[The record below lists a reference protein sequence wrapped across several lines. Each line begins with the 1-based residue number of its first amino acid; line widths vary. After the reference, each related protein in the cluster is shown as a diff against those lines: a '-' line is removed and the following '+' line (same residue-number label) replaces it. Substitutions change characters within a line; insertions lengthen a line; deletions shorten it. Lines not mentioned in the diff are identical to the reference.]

1 MMKLILLA
9 FVAIGLWNVEAR
21 MTKRM
26 DSGWQEAWVYIGR
39 EVCEEYFGENAANA
53 VEQSLEHCL
62 AQEGNEWGCF
72 QGEMPGLGKLLSDDK
87 QRQKAAELA
96 GALFALGETIHGDC
110 HQEKD
115 EEIMDCAGKAVEKAG
130 FCCGTPDNPFQG
142 YEQCQDLDWECLF
155 FLKVVEEKA
164 TEYMGKQH
172 GKKSLVDHLRALM
185 SRNIKRSMFQKRK

>member
-1 MMKLILLA
+1 MKICILA
-9 FVAIGLWNVEAR
+9 FVTIGLWNVEAR

-39 EVCEEYFGENAANA
+39 EVCEEFFGGNAADA
-53 VEQSLEHCL
+53 VEKSLTHCL
-62 AQEGNEWGCF
+62 AQEGNEWDCF

-87 QRQKAAELA
+87 ERQKAAEVA
-96 GALFALGETIHGDC
+96 GALFALGETIHGAC

-115 EEIMDCAGKAVEKAG
+115 EDIMDCAGKAVEEEG
-130 FCCGTPDNPFQG
+130 FCCGDNPFQG
-142 YEQCQDLDWECLF
+142 YEQCEDLDWECLY

-172 GKKSLVDHLRALM
+172 DKKSLVDHLRALM
-185 SRNIKRSMFQKRK
+185 SRNIKRNMFQKRK